1 MITNCVANKQRFG
14 EDFKIGDYT
23 YSHNCGM
30 TKEPANPKACPQ
42 DKIRRAVKGIRK

>member
-1 MITNCVANKQRFG
+1 MSHKCVLCPY
-14 EDFKIGDYT
+14 YT

-30 TKEPANPKACPQ
+30 TKEPANPKDCPQ